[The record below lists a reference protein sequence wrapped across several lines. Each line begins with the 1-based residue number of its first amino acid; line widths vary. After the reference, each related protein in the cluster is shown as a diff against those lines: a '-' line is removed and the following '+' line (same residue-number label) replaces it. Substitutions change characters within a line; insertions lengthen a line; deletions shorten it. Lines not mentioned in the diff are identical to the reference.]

1 MKALRNF
8 NNLIIFVLVIISFS
22 FIFSG
27 CNGKDFYTVTFK
39 QEGQEDVVITVK
51 AGGSLDESQIPEIIQ
66 PEDDGYE
73 KVFWSETNFTNI
85 RRDMEVVANKL
96 GKVFRVVYN
105 ITYDG
110 ACFEEKD
117 FIDFK
122 DRGWNSD
129 KPLKELS
136 EGVLYKRTYFDGDR
150 EVEEFFQIFVYNKK
164 VSSSLPKVTMK
175 NVENNYGFTLWALST
190 TVPSQ
195 DINQT
200 NGLVLENNAYTYV
213 NKSLVTN
220 INNINTVWKF
230 KSDIQLIAVFNVFN
244 TGNVTH

>member
-1 MKALRNF
+1 
-8 NNLIIFVLVIISFS
+8 
-22 FIFSG
+22 
-27 CNGKDFYTVTFK
+27 
-39 QEGQEDVVITVK
+39 
-51 AGGSLDESQIPEIIQ
+51 
-66 PEDDGYE
+66 
-73 KVFWSETNFTNI
+73 
-85 RRDMEVVANKL
+85 
-96 GKVFRVVYN
+96 
-105 ITYDG
+105 
-110 ACFEEKD
+110 
-117 FIDFK
+117 
-122 DRGWNSD
+122 
-129 KPLKELS
+129 
-136 EGVLYKRTYFDGDR
+136 
-150 EVEEFFQIFVYNKK
+150 
-164 VSSSLPKVTMK
+164 MK